1 MPYCTLEDIYG
12 SMEESD
18 VIGYTDDAGLNTVDE
33 TRTTQAIDGAGS
45 LIDAYLAKR
54 YTVPLDPVPGMIRE
68 LAVDIA
74 IYKICSRRDQA
85 PDGRRKKYE
94 DAIRFLERIAEGKA
108 LVPGASGASGK
119 ESDNSCFLTSDPR
132 IFSRGSLG
140 GF

>member
-1 MPYCTLEDIYG
+1 MSYCTLEDIYG

-18 VIGYTDDAGLNTVDE
+18 VIGYTDDAGANTVDE
-33 TRTTQAIDGAGS
+33 TRTTQAIDGAGA

-54 YTVPLDPVPGMIRE
+54 YTVPLAPVPGMIRE

-85 PDGRRKKYE
+85 PEGRRKKYE
-94 DAIRFLERIAEGKA
+94 DAIRLLEKIAEGKA
-108 LVPGASGASGK
+108 MVPGAAQSTGKSSDGAC
-119 ESDNSCFLTSDPR
+119 DLTSDPR
-132 IFSRGSLG
+132 VFSRASLA